1 MANERIEF
9 TTPVGRIVAGDLFT
23 PRTTDHA
30 GAPLV
35 VKTGANAG
43 QPRQEYYIGLAIAK
57 TDPNFGALW
66 AAMTQAG
73 RQGFP
78 TLFDANGNCLR
89 QDFAFKLIDGD
100 STVMNQNNNRPCDK
114 EGYPGHWVLNLA
126 TSIAPKIYDRN
137 NQLIAAESKAVKRGD
152 YVRVHL
158 SIAPNGNA
166 QKPGIYLNP
175 VAVQFSHAGEEIF
188 SGIDAAAIFGAN
200 PMPAA
205 PVGAVTTPQPT
216 LAAMPVGT
224 TTPNPAQGYA
234 QQAAPM
240 NTSANVGAV
249 MPPVS
254 TVAAGAA
261 VAGMNNGAMT
271 AATPQNTPAPVS
283 VQPAPDF
290 LNPAPVAPVAPAV
303 EEKFL
308 INGQAWTRA
317 QLHASGWNDDQINA
331 QPRA

>member
-78 TLFDANGNCLR
+78 TLFDAQGQCLR

-224 TTPNPAQGYA
+224 TAPATPTVATPAA
-234 QQAAPM
+234 AAPVTAPATPM
-240 NTSANVGAV
+240 
-249 MPPVS
+249 
-254 TVAAGAA
+254 AA
-261 VAGMNNGAMT
+261 VPS
-271 AATPQNTPAPVS
+271 PQPVA

-290 LNPAPVAPVAPAV
+290 LNPAPVAPVAPVV

-317 QLHASGWNDDQINA
+317 QLQASGWNDDQINA